1 MKQSITNK
9 IDELRELLRAEMP
22 EITTRVEI
30 VFTAQ
35 SCNIQIT
42 DRTAEELK
50 RDGISMR
57 NLKGD
62 FIS

>member
-22 EITTRVEI
+22 DITTRVEI

-42 DRTAEELK
+42 DRTTEELK